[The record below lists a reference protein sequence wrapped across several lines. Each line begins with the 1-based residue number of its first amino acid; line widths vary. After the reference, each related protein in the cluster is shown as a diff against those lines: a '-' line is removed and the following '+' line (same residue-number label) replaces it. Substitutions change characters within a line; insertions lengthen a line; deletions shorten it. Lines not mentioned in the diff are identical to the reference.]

1 MLAREGKRV
10 NKTMTSV
17 LVYHTISS
25 PREPLLADID
35 ISPERF
41 AQQLHWLARWR
52 RVVPLTETLKRNR
65 RDMPVAITF
74 DDGYRDNLTV
84 ALPMLEKYSAPATI
98 FVSAGFIGDE
108 GYVSRDE
115 LRNLSRH
122 PLITIGAHGLWHRHF
137 NQLPTEEVR
146 FELSEAR
153 SVLEDI
159 TGKKIDL
166 MSWPYGECDQRLE
179 QLSADC
185 GYRASWSVWK
195 GNNSA
200 HSRWRVPLGR
210 RDNLP
215 RFALKALG
223 FYAMTEARVHR
234 LWESRARKSDRQQ
247 TPGFDPAPLD
257 LRVR

>member
-1 MLAREGKRV
+1 M
-10 NKTMTSV
+10 NSV

-41 AQQLHWLARWR
+41 DRQLRWLARWR
-52 RVVPLTETLKRNR
+52 RVVPLTETLKPNR
-65 RDMPVAITF
+65 REVRVAISF

-84 ALPMLEKYSAPATI
+84 ALPMLEKYSLPATI

-108 GYVSRDE
+108 GYISRDE
-115 LRNLSRH
+115 LGDLSRH

-137 NQLPTEEVR
+137 NRLPTEEVR

-153 SVLEDI
+153 SVLEGI
-159 TGKKIDL
+159 TGRKIDL
-166 MSWPYGECDQRLE
+166 MSWPYGECDPRLE
-179 QLSADC
+179 QLSAEC

-223 FYAMTEARVHR
+223 FYAMTEARLHR
-234 LWESRARKSDRQQ
+234 LCESRARKSDRQQ
-247 TPGFDPAPLD
+247 TAQFDPAALD